1 MEANITIL
9 IVDEAPSDRLLLK
22 TILEQLGHIVLL
34 ARNGEEA
41 IDLFDPKR
49 IQLVCLGILSTSYD
63 SKCIALEIQRIAN
76 GVFVPVVFLSDDVD
90 SVALSGCLK
99 ISGTDYISKPY
110 NTTLI
115 AAKLDAITRIL
126 IMQKT
131 LAKQNEA
138 LSQYNEMLIYEQQVA
153 KVVYE
158 NITHSNCLNDP
169 ALHTFHH
176 GSHTFNGDVILAAYK
191 PNGGMHLLLGDFT
204 GQGLSA
210 AIGALPLADI
220 FFDWTKK
227 GFLMRQILPE
237 INARLKHI
245 LPSDMFC
252 SAAFIDIK
260 TNDKSIE
267 VWNGGLPDLLFFSQS
282 EEQPKRLISKNL
294 PLGVLSPAEFEFAI
308 DPVSFQAG
316 DVLLGYSDG
325 LHDAKTAQGESFCEA
340 MFASLYNGEVVSN
353 NGLSWL
359 VERMAQEGVLEKPH
373 DDISCLEVS
382 LNTQIGVHSAE
393 SNELSNKLGAPADFA
408 FEYRL
413 NADSLRSIDPL
424 PYILQIITTA
434 PGLNQYASHVFMIL
448 SELYSNALE
457 HGVLRLSSD
466 KKNTLEGFSSYYEE
480 REQALA
486 SLKEGCVTIQVK
498 AVSDAASGELELRV
512 TDSGSGFDYQG
523 IAFDLG
529 NTEVPYNRGLAL
541 LNQLCE
547 KLEFSDGGR
556 SVCAHFHWQR
566 N

>member
-9 IVDEAPSDRLLLK
+9 IADEATPDRVLLK
-22 TILEQLGHIVLL
+22 TIFEQLGHTVVL
-34 ARNGEEA
+34 ANDGREA
-41 IDLFDPKR
+41 IDLFDPEL
-49 IQLVCLGILSTSYD
+49 IQLVCLGVTPSFCNSR
-63 SKCIALEIQRIAN
+63 SVALEIQRIAN
-76 GVFVPVVFLSDDVD
+76 GVFVPIVFLSGDRD
-90 SVALSGCLK
+90 SVSLLDCLK

-110 NTTLI
+110 CSTII

-126 IMQKT
+126 VMQKT
-131 LAKQNEA
+131 LAKQNQA
-138 LSQYNEMLIYEQQVA
+138 LSQYNEMLVYEQEVA

-158 NITHSNCLNDP
+158 NITHSNCLSDP
-169 ALHTFHH
+169 ALHTFHY

-237 INARLKHI
+237 INARLKRI
-245 LPSDMFC
+245 LPPDMFC

-260 TNDKSIE
+260 ANDKSMEI
-267 VWNGGLPDLLFFSQS
+267 WNGGLPDLLFFSQF
-282 EEQPKRLISKNL
+282 EQQPKRLISKNL
-294 PLGVLSPAEFEFAI
+294 PLGVLSPADFEFAI

-316 DVLLGYSDG
+316 DALLVYSDG
-325 LHDAKTAQGESFCEA
+325 LFEAKTAQGTSFYEA
-340 MFASLYNGEVVSN
+340 MVASLCNREVLSH

-359 VERMAQEGVLEKPH
+359 IDRMAQVGVLESPH

-382 LNTQIGVHSAE
+382 LTPQIGVHSADASE
-393 SNELSNKLGAPADFA
+393 PSYKQEAPADFS

-413 NADSLRSIDPL
+413 NADSLRSTDPL

-434 PGLNQYASHVFMIL
+434 PGLKQYASHVFMIL

-466 KKNTLEGFSSYYEE
+466 KKNTLEGFASYYEE
-480 REQALA
+480 REQALCV
-486 SLKEGCVTIQVK
+486 LEEGSVTIQVK
-498 AVSDAASGELELRV
+498 ATSDSASGELELRV
-512 TDSGSGFDYQG
+512 TDSGPGFDYQSV
-523 IAFDLG
+523 AFDLD
-529 NTEVPYNRGLAL
+529 NTDVPYNRGLAL

-547 KLEFSDGGR
+547 KLEFSHGGR
-556 SVCAHFHWQR
+556 SVSACFRWQL